1 MTVSPRALRIAAWT
15 AVVLMSL
22 MLAVWFTGPYV
33 VSRIGQDSL
42 TQLLG
47 RSVTFGSVRIEPWDL
62 ALTIEDLRVARAGQP
77 APPNV
82 SAVAPQSAAASAT
95 APQLEVKRLR
105 VDLDARSV
113 MRLAPIVEGT
123 QIEGPHLRFA
133 RTGAGRY
140 DFEDIVQRLSAQPPE
155 GESANDEPQRFAL
168 FNLKLR
174 GGQVSIDDQ
183 PAQRKHEIQDLV
195 IDLPFLSNLPAD
207 VEVKVQPRVAFS
219 VEGTRVD
226 SGAES
231 RPFTRQR
238 DSTLNFKVDDI
249 DLAEWTAY
257 WPAALPLRPRAGH
270 VALDMSMRFALAD
283 DNTPRL
289 SVHGGAGMRDLAL
302 TDRSGEPV
310 LDWRSLD
317 IRLGDVRPLDRV
329 MTFESLQLDAPL
341 LRVSRNL
348 RGELN
353 LARLA
358 AAPAAASSTTAAPA
372 AASSTTAA
380 PAAASSST
388 AAPPNAAPA
397 AAPPASAA
405 SAPPPP
411 TAAPAWRIEVARV
424 GLAEGRVQWSDAG
437 TRPATALELQQVKLE
452 ATTLSWPLRHTIPFE
467 AHTQLMA
474 GERAMGELLLRGE
487 ASEQRVRVQAEA
499 KQVDLSAGEPYLAPL
514 LRRRL
519 EGRFDLNAE
528 WALDEPFGSARQ
540 ALKLASL
547 VVNDL
552 RLTPKGVT
560 SRKALAA
567 QDVAAMKRLE
577 LADAQIS
584 LERRRISLARLS
596 VQQPTLELARDAT
609 GRFNAMDWIAQT
621 EKKPAASAAA
631 SASASAPAPASGP
644 GSSPAPAPADGSDE
658 PPAWAVSLDRLQIDG
673 GRLRWR
679 DAAQPA
685 TQAEPVHLA
694 LDTLK
699 LDARRITWPLAAEAS
714 KVVFS
719 TRLRQIG
726 ETDEPT
732 AASENAR
739 DRRQPARIE
748 WAGDVAMRPV
758 AARGR
763 LTVERLPVHAL
774 TAYGGRNIP
783 VDLRRADAGFKGG
796 VDMKMLPAGLQ
807 MRVDGDARL
816 TDVQVFA
823 RAANAAGAGDELV
836 NWQSFDVPALKLQLA
851 PGAKPSVELGEATLT
866 DFYAKLLIT
875 EQGRLN
881 LNDVGAIAAQD
892 AAVAADVAAGASAP
906 ASAPAAPPAADPAPA
921 ALAAAA
927 PSAPASGATPARRAL
942 PLNLV
947 LGGVK
952 LVNGNIDF
960 TDRFIRPNYSALLSE
975 LNGRIGSFRSGAAE
989 MAPLEL
995 TGRAAG
1001 TALLDVRGSI
1011 NPTADPLALDIRA
1024 KATDLELAPLS
1035 PYAGKYAGYKIE
1047 RGKLS
1052 MDVQYS
1058 IKPDGTLQANNQV
1071 ILNQL
1076 TFGEKVDS
1084 PSATS
1089 LPVRLAVALLK
1100 DGDGVID
1107 INLPISGS
1115 LNDPQFSLG
1124 RLILRVIVNL
1134 LVKVATSPFSLLA
1147 GGGGEESNT
1156 VEFVPGTATLTPPSG
1171 DVVKRVGQ
1179 ALTKRPNLILTVAGA
1194 ADSDAERN
1202 AIAKANFDAMLRSE
1216 WRKQQLRAGKAA
1228 DQAASAPEN
1237 AAAGAAPEAMPKAER
1252 DRVIKEIYQD
1262 TKLPNKPRNLV
1273 GWPKD
1278 IPVPEMEALLMAA
1291 QPAVSADAARELA
1304 LRRGI
1309 AVRDALIAHGLPSER
1324 LFLAA
1329 PKVGEAGSDAQAFKP
1344 KVELSLA
1351 PR

>member
-1 MTVSPRALRIAAWT
+1 VPLPALARPFDPGGPGMTVSPRALRITAWT

-33 VSRIGQDSL
+33 VSRVGQDSL
-42 TQLLG
+42 TKLLG
-47 RSVTFGSVRIEPWDL
+47 RNVTFGSVRIEPWDL
-62 ALTIEDLRVARAGQP
+62 ALTIEDLRVARAGIT
-77 APPNV
+77 
-82 SAVAPQSAAASAT
+82 PQAAAASAP

-105 VDLDARSV
+105 LDLDARSL

-123 QIEGPHLRFA
+123 QIDGPHLRFA

-140 DFEDIVQRLSAQPPE
+140 DFEDIVQRLSAPPPE
-155 GESANDEPQRFAL
+155 GASADDEPQRFAL
-168 FNLKLR
+168 FNLKLW

-238 DSTLNFKVDDI
+238 DSTLDLKVDDI

-270 VALDMSMRFALAD
+270 VALDLSMRFALAD

-289 SVHGGAGMRDLAL
+289 SVHGGARTRDLAL
-302 TDRSGEPV
+302 TDTAGEPI
-310 LDWRSLD
+310 LDWRLLD

-329 MTFESLQLDAPL
+329 VTFESLQLDAPL
-341 LRVSRNL
+341 LRVVRNE
-348 RGELN
+348 RGEVN

-358 AAPAAASSTTAAPA
+358 AAGPSAAAS
-372 AASSTTAA
+372 
-380 PAAASSST
+380 
-388 AAPPNAAPA
+388 
-397 AAPPASAA
+397 AAPPASAPSSAFA
-405 SAPPPP
+405 SAPAPAASA
-411 TAAPAWRIEVARV
+411 AAPAWRVAVERI
-424 GLAEGRVQWSDAG
+424 GIAEGRVQWNDG
-437 TRPATALELQQVKLE
+437 VTRPAAALEVQQLKLE
-452 ATTLSWPLRHTIPFE
+452 ASTISWPLRHTIPFDGH
-467 AHTQLMA
+467 AQLMA
-474 GERAMGELLLRGE
+474 GERPVGELSLRGE
-487 ASEQRVRVQAEA
+487 ASEQLVRVLAEA
-499 KQVDLSAGEPYLAPL
+499 QKIDLGAGEPYLSPL

-519 EGRFDLNAE
+519 EGLADVKAE
-528 WALDEPFGSARQ
+528 WVLNEPFGSAKQ
-540 ALKLASL
+540 ALTLPS
-547 VVNDL
+547 VVVSDL
-552 RLTPKGVT
+552 RLAPKGVL

-567 QDVAAMKRLE
+567 QDVASIKRLE
-577 LADAQIS
+577 IVDAA
-584 LERRRISLARLS
+584 LTRERQRVTLARVS
-596 VQQPTLELARDAT
+596 ITQPTLALSRNAQ
-609 GRFNAMDWIAQT
+609 GRFNAMDWLVEREA
-621 EKKPAASAAA
+621 PAP
-631 SASASAPAPASGP
+631 SASAPTNG
-644 GSSPAPAPADGSDE
+644 GDE
-658 PPAWAVSLDRLQIDG
+658 PAGWVVSLDRLQVDG

-679 DAAQPA
+679 DAAAPA
-685 TQAEPVHLA
+685 TDADPVHLA

-699 LDARRITWPLAAEAS
+699 LDARRIAWPLPTDAS

-719 TRLRQIG
+719 TRLRPIG
-726 ETDEPT
+726 DADQPG
-732 AASENAR
+732 AAGEAPR
-739 DRRQPARIE
+739 DRQQPARIE
-748 WAGDVAMRPV
+748 WAGDVALQPI

-763 LTVERLPVHAL
+763 LTLERLPVHAL
-774 TAYGGRNIP
+774 AVYGGRNIP

-807 MRVDGDARL
+807 MRLDGDARL
-816 TDVQVFA
+816 TDVRVFA
-823 RAANAAGAGDELV
+823 RAADAAGNEQELV
-836 NWQSFDVPALKLQLA
+836 NWQSFDMPALKLQLA
-851 PGAKPSVELGEATLT
+851 PGVKPSVELGEATLT

-881 LNDVGAIAAQD
+881 LNDVGAIEAQD
-892 AAVAADVAAGASAP
+892 AAIADAPAAAASPGLAP
-906 ASAPAAPPAADPAPA
+906 VASAPAATEPTPPASA

-927 PSAPASGATPARRAL
+927 PSVPASGAAASARRTL

-952 LVNGNIDF
+952 LVNGNVDF

-975 LNGRIGSFRSGAAE
+975 LNGRIGSFRSGATD

-1011 NPTADPLALDIRA
+1011 NPIANPLALDIRA

-1084 PSATS
+1084 PSATT

-1100 DGDGVID
+1100 DSDGVID

-1115 LNDPQFSLG
+1115 LNDPEFSFG

-1147 GGGGEESNT
+1147 GGGGEQSNT

-1171 DVVKRVGQ
+1171 DVVTRVGQ
-1179 ALTKRPNLILTVAGA
+1179 ALVKRPNLILTVAGA
-1194 ADSDAERN
+1194 ADSDAERD
-1202 AIAKANFDAMLRSE
+1202 AIAQANFDAMLRSE

-1228 DQAASAPEN
+1228 DQAASAPDN

-1252 DRVIKEIYQD
+1252 DRLIKEIYQD

-1309 AVRDALIAHGLPSER
+1309 AVRDALIAQGLPSER

-1329 PKVGEAGSDAQAFKP
+1329 PKVGEGQKAPGSSDAQSFKP
-1344 KVELSLA
+1344 TVELSLA

>member
-1 MTVSPRALRIAAWT
+1 
-15 AVVLMSL
+15 
-22 MLAVWFTGPYV
+22 
-33 VSRIGQDSL
+33 
-42 TQLLG
+42 
-47 RSVTFGSVRIEPWDL
+47 
-62 ALTIEDLRVARAGQP
+62 
-77 APPNV
+77 
-82 SAVAPQSAAASAT
+82 
-95 APQLEVKRLR
+95 
-105 VDLDARSV
+105 
-113 MRLAPIVEGT
+113 VE
-123 QIEGPHLRFA
+123 
-133 RTGAGRY
+133 
-140 DFEDIVQRLSAQPPE
+140 
-155 GESANDEPQRFAL
+155 
-168 FNLKLR
+168 
-174 GGQVSIDDQ
+174 
-183 PAQRKHEIQDLV
+183 
-195 IDLPFLSNLPAD
+195 
-207 VEVKVQPRVAFS
+207 
-219 VEGTRVD
+219 
-226 SGAES
+226 
-231 RPFTRQR
+231 
-238 DSTLNFKVDDI
+238 
-249 DLAEWTAY
+249 
-257 WPAALPLRPRAGH
+257 
-270 VALDMSMRFALAD
+270 
-283 DNTPRL
+283 
-289 SVHGGAGMRDLAL
+289 
-302 TDRSGEPV
+302 
-310 LDWRSLD
+310 
-317 IRLGDVRPLDRV
+317 
-329 MTFESLQLDAPL
+329 
-341 LRVSRNL
+341 
-348 RGELN
+348 
-353 LARLA
+353 
-358 AAPAAASSTTAAPA
+358 
-372 AASSTTAA
+372 
-380 PAAASSST
+380 
-388 AAPPNAAPA
+388 
-397 AAPPASAA
+397 
-405 SAPPPP
+405 
-411 TAAPAWRIEVARV
+411 RV
-424 GLAEGRVQWSDAG
+424 GIAEGRVQWADAG
-437 TRPATALELQQVKLE
+437 TRPAAALEVQQLKLE
-452 ATTLSWPLRHTIPFE
+452 ASTISWPLRHTIPFE
-467 AHTQLMA
+467 VQAQVMA
-474 GERAMGELLLRGE
+474 GERAVGELLARGE

-499 KQVDLSAGEPYLAPL
+499 KQIDLAAGEPYLAPL

-519 EGRFDLNAE
+519 EGRLDLNAE
-528 WALDEPFGSARQ
+528 WELTEPFGSARQ
-540 ALKLASL
+540 ALKLASV

-552 RLTPKGVT
+552 RLVPKGVT

-567 QDVAAMKRLE
+567 QDVAALKRLE
-577 LADAQIS
+577 IADAQVS
-584 LERRRISLARLS
+584 PERRHVSLARVS
-596 VQQPTLELARDAT
+596 VLQPTLELARDAT
-609 GRFNAMDWIAQT
+609 GRFNAMDWIAQNN
-621 EKKPAASAAA
+621 EPAGSAPVAASTA
-631 SASASAPAPASGP
+631 ASAPAN
-644 GSSPAPAPADGSDE
+644 GSDE

-679 DAAQPA
+679 DAAAPA
-685 TQAEPVHLA
+685 TEAEPVHLA

-699 LDARRITWPLAAEAS
+699 LDARRIAWPLATEAS

-719 TRLRQIG
+719 TRLRPIG
-726 ETDEPT
+726 DTDRPT
-732 AASENAR
+732 AASEDAR
-739 DRRQPARIE
+739 DRQQPARIE
-748 WAGDVAMRPV
+748 WAGDVATQPI

-816 TDVQVFA
+816 TDVRVFA
-823 RAANAAGAGDELV
+823 RAANAAGSGDELM
-836 NWQSFDVPALKLQLA
+836 NWQSFDIPALKLQLA
-851 PGAKPSVELGEATLT
+851 PGAKPSVEVGEATLT

-881 LNDVGAIAAQD
+881 LNDVGATAAQD
-892 AAVAADVAAGASAP
+892 AAIADSPAASASA
-906 ASAPAAPPAADPAPA
+906 ASPSAAPAPA
-921 ALAAAA
+921 AAEPAPPASAAVAAAV
-927 PSAPASGATPARRAL
+927 PSTAASTAASGAAPARRGL

-952 LVNGNIDF
+952 LVNGNVDF

-975 LNGRIGSFRSGAAE
+975 LNGRIGSFRSGATE

-1001 TALLDVRGSI
+1001 TALLDIRGSV

-1100 DGDGVID
+1100 DSDGVID

-1115 LNDPQFSLG
+1115 LNDPEFSFG

-1147 GGGGEESNT
+1147 GGGGEQSNT
-1156 VEFVPGTATLTPPSG
+1156 VEFVPGTATLTAPSG
-1171 DVVKRVGQ
+1171 DVVTRVGQ

-1194 ADSDAERN
+1194 ADSDAERD

-1228 DQAASAPEN
+1228 DQAASSPEN
-1237 AAAGAAPEAMPKAER
+1237 AAAGAAPEVMPKAER
-1252 DRVIKEIYQD
+1252 DRIIKAIYQD
-1262 TKLPNKPRNLV
+1262 TKLPTKPRNLV

-1309 AVRDALIAHGLPSER
+1309 AVRDALIAQGLPSER

-1329 PKVGEAGSDAQAFKP
+1329 PKVGDGNAGSGDAQGFKP

>member
-1 MTVSPRALRIAAWT
+1 MFFHSPAPDRRHAFCCSRFCAAPLPAPACFFDHGGPGMTVSPRALRIAAWT

-42 TQLLG
+42 TKLLG

-62 ALTIEDLRVARAGQP
+62 ALTIEDLRVARAGVTAQ
-77 APPNV
+77 A
-82 SAVAPQSAAASAT
+82 AAASAP

-123 QIEGPHLRFA
+123 QIDGPHLRFA

-140 DFEDIVQRLSAQPPE
+140 DFEDIVQRLSAPPPE
-155 GESANDEPQRFAL
+155 GSSPDDEPQRFAL

-174 GGQVSIDDQ
+174 GGEVSIDDQ
-183 PAQRKHEIQDLV
+183 PAQRKHELQDLV

-238 DSTLNFKVDDI
+238 DSTLNIKVDDI

-270 VALDMSMRFALAD
+270 VALDLSMHFALAD

-289 SVHGGAGMRDLAL
+289 SVHGGAGTRDLAL

-329 MTFESLQLDAPL
+329 LTFESLQLDAPL
-341 LRVSRNL
+341 LRVARNE

-353 LARLA
+353 LAKLA
-358 AAPAAASSTTAAPA
+358 PAPAAVSSSSAASAA
-372 AASSTTAA
+372 AASN
-380 PAAASSST
+380 AASS
-388 AAPPNAAPA
+388 AASSNAAPA
-397 AAPPASAA
+397 AAPPPASAA
-405 SAPPPP
+405 AAPAPP

-437 TRPATALELQQVKLE
+437 TRPATALELQQLKLE
-452 ATTLSWPLRHTIPFE
+452 ATTISWPLRHTIPFE

-474 GERAMGELLLRGE
+474 GERAMGELMLRGE
-487 ASEQRVRVQAEA
+487 AGEQRVRVQAEA
-499 KQVDLSAGEPYLAPL
+499 RQVDLSAGEPYLAPL

-519 EGRFDLNAE
+519 EGRVDLNAE

-552 RLTPKGVT
+552 RLVPKGVT

-567 QDVAAMKRLE
+567 QDVAALKRLE

-584 LERRRISLARLS
+584 LERRRISLARVS
-596 VQQPTLELARDAT
+596 VLQPTLELARDAT
-609 GRFNAMDWIAQT
+609 GRFNVMDWIA
-621 EKKPAASAAA
+621 EADKKPAGSAAAPA
-631 SASASAPAPASGP
+631 SASASAS
-644 GSSPAPAPADGSDE
+644 APADGSDE
-658 PPAWAVSLDRLQIDG
+658 PPAWAVSLDRLQVDG

-685 TQAEPVHLA
+685 TDAEPVHLA

-726 ETDEPT
+726 EADRPT
-732 AASENAR
+732 AASENER
-739 DRRQPARIE
+739 DRQQPARID
-748 WAGDVAMRPV
+748 WAGDVALQPV

-774 TAYGGRNIP
+774 AVYGGRNIP

-816 TDVQVFA
+816 TDVRVFA

-836 NWQSFDVPALKLQLA
+836 NWQSFDIPALKLQLA

-892 AAVAADVAAGASAP
+892 AAVAADVAADASSAS
-906 ASAPAAPPAADPAPA
+906 ASAPAAAPAAPPA

-927 PSAPASGATPARRAL
+927 PSAAASAAAPARRTL

-975 LNGRIGSFRSGAAE
+975 LNGRIGSFRSGATE

-1100 DGDGVID
+1100 DSDGVID

-1115 LNDPQFSLG
+1115 LNDPEFSFG

-1147 GGGGEESNT
+1147 GGGGEQSNT

-1171 DVVKRVGQ
+1171 EVVTRVGQ
-1179 ALTKRPNLILTVAGA
+1179 ALIKRPNLILTVAGA
-1194 ADSDAERN
+1194 ADSDAERD

-1237 AAAGAAPEAMPKAER
+1237 AAA
-1252 DRVIKEIYQD
+1252 
-1262 TKLPNKPRNLV
+1262 
-1273 GWPKD
+1273 
-1278 IPVPEMEALLMAA
+1278 
-1291 QPAVSADAARELA
+1291 
-1304 LRRGI
+1304 
-1309 AVRDALIAHGLPSER
+1309 
-1324 LFLAA
+1324 
-1329 PKVGEAGSDAQAFKP
+1329 
-1344 KVELSLA
+1344 
-1351 PR
+1351 

>member
-42 TQLLG
+42 TKLLG

-62 ALTIEDLRVARAGQP
+62 ALTIEDLRVARAGPPALSNAAGPP
-77 APPNV
+77 APPNT
-82 SAVAPQSAAASAT
+82 AGATPEAAAAAASAP
-95 APQLEVKRLR
+95 PQLQVKRLR

-123 QIEGPHLRFA
+123 QIDGPHLHVA

-140 DFEDIVQRLSAQPPE
+140 DFEDIVQRLSAPPAE
-155 GESANDEPQRFAL
+155 GASDDEPQRFAL

-207 VEVKVQPRVAFS
+207 VEVKVLPRVAFL

-238 DSTLNFKVDDI
+238 DSTLNIKVDDI

-270 VALDMSMRFALAD
+270 VALDLSMRFALAD

-289 SVHGGAGMRDLAL
+289 SVHGGARTRDLAL
-302 TDRSGEPV
+302 TDAAGEPV
-310 LDWRSLD
+310 LDWRLLD

-329 MTFESLQLDAPL
+329 LTFESLQLDAPL
-341 LRVSRNL
+341 LRVSRNE

-358 AAPAAASSTTAAPA
+358 AASPDTAAPA
-372 AASSTTAA
+372 AAS
-380 PAAASSST
+380 
-388 AAPPNAAPA
+388 PNAAPSAASRSA
-397 AAPPASAA
+397 AAPASAA
-405 SAPPPP
+405 SLPSAPP
-411 TAAPAWRIEVARV
+411 AAPAWRIEAARI
-424 GLAEGRVQWSDAG
+424 GIAEGRLQWADAG
-437 TRPATALELQQVKLE
+437 TRPATALAVQQFKLE
-452 ATTLSWPLRHTIPFE
+452 ASTISWPLRHTIPFE
-467 AHTQLMA
+467 AQAQMMV
-474 GERAMGELLLRGE
+474 GERAVGDLLLRGE

-499 KQVDLSAGEPYLAPL
+499 KQMDLVAGEPYLAPL

-519 EGRFDLNAE
+519 EGRVDVNAE
-528 WALDEPFGSARQ
+528 WELTEPFGSAKQ
-540 ALKLASL
+540 ALKLASV

-552 RLTPKGVT
+552 RLMPRGVL

-567 QDVAAMKRLE
+567 QDVAALKRLE
-577 LADAQIS
+577 IADAQVS
-584 LERRRISLARLS
+584 LERRSVGIARVS
-596 VQQPTLELARDAT
+596 VVQPTLALSRDAA
-609 GRFNAMDWIAQT
+609 GRFNVMDWIAQQPVGSAAAAA
-621 EKKPAASAAA
+621 PAAAAA
-631 SASASAPAPASGP
+631 SAP
-644 GSSPAPAPADGSDE
+644 GNGGGE
-658 PPAWAVSLDRLQIDG
+658 LPPAWAVALDRLQVEG

-685 TQAEPVHLA
+685 SDAEPVHLA

-699 LDARRITWPLAAEAS
+699 LDARRINWPLAPEAS

-719 TRLRQIG
+719 TRLREIG
-726 ETDEPT
+726 DADTPT
-732 AASENAR
+732 AAAGDDAR
-739 DRRQPARIE
+739 NRQQPARID
-748 WAGDVAMRPV
+748 WAGDVAMQPV

-763 LTVERLPVHAL
+763 LTLERLPVHAL
-774 TAYGGRNIP
+774 AVYGGRNIP

-816 TDVQVFA
+816 TDVRVFA
-823 RAANAAGAGDELV
+823 RAAGAAGAGDELV
-836 NWQSFDVPALKLQLA
+836 NWQSFDIPALKLLLA

-892 AAVAADVAAGASAP
+892 AAVAAEVAADVATDASAAAASAP
-906 ASAPAAPPAADPAPA
+906 PSDPAAPPADS
-921 ALAAAA
+921 AAAA
-927 PSAPASGATPARRAL
+927 PSTPASGAAPARRSL

-952 LVNGNIDF
+952 LVNGNVDF

-975 LNGRIGSFRSGAAE
+975 LNGRIGSFRSGATE

-1011 NPTADPLALDIRA
+1011 NPTANPLALDIRA

-1100 DGDGVID
+1100 DSDGVID

-1115 LNDPQFSLG
+1115 LNDPEFSFG
-1124 RLILRVIVNL
+1124 RLIVRVIVNL

-1147 GGGGEESNT
+1147 GGGGESSNT

-1171 DVVKRVGQ
+1171 EVVTRVGQ
-1179 ALTKRPNLILTVAGA
+1179 ALVKRPNLILTVAGA
-1194 ADSDAERN
+1194 ADADAERD
-1202 AIAKANFDAMLRSE
+1202 AIARANFDAMLRSE

-1228 DQAASAPEN
+1228 DQAASAPDN

-1252 DRVIKEIYQD
+1252 DRLIKEIYQE

-1291 QPAVSADAARELA
+1291 QPAVSGDAARELA

-1309 AVRDALIAHGLPSER
+1309 AVRDALIAQGLPSER

-1329 PKVGEAGSDAQAFKP
+1329 PKVGAAGGSDAQNVKP
-1344 KVELSLA
+1344 TVELSLA